1 MEYGVKKYLRLLSNE
16 YKNIEEVSEE
26 IINLQAILN
35 LPKGTELF
43 ISDLHGEY
51 DVFKNIINSGAGIIQ
66 DKIDYIFG
74 NSIPQSER
82 IELANLIYYPERN
95 LEHIKE
101 KAKNIEEWYNI
112 SLYRLI
118 EICRNITSKYTRS
131 KVRKAL
137 PSGFD
142 YIIEELLSVQGD
154 AKNKDK
160 YYKKIISSI
169 IEIKRA
175 DAFII
180 AISNL
185 IKRMAVDHLHI
196 VGDVYDRGLKPEL
209 IMDELV
215 KFHSLDIQWGNHDIL
230 WMGAFCGNEASIANV
245 VRICSRY
252 DNLDT
257 LEEGYGI
264 SLRELSAFASKVYE
278 QDEAKEFLPVQYEY
292 ENYTNSDKQAIS
304 RIHKAITIIALKLEG
319 LMILKHPEYNME
331 DRLLLDKID
340 FSNGTV
346 KLNGS
351 IYKLNNSDFPT
362 VNPENPYELTK
373 EELQIISRLKT
384 NFMQSRRLAEH
395 IDTLYNKGGIYNIYN
410 SNLLFHGCIP
420 MTNDGEFDKIEIM
433 GKNLKGKE
441 LLNEI
446 EQIAHKAYRL
456 QDKDISNEK
465 EIDFMWFLWCSPKSP
480 LFGKN
485 KATMFERYFIN
496 DEQTHE
502 EIENPYYSLIEQEA
516 ICNKILREFNIENVD
531 AKIINGHVNLNPKN
545 QNPIKA
551 NGKLIVINGG
561 LTGKCNDKRT
571 RHILTYNSY
580 GLLVSEI
587 ENIKSSND
595 EEKQIKIKN
604 QIRLKEEIKNRKM
617 VLDTDIGEKI
627 KSQIADLKMLL
638 TSYREG
644 IIKEK

>member
-51 DVFKNIINSGAGIIQ
+51 DVFKNIVNSGAGIIQ
-66 DKIDYIFG
+66 DKIDFIFG
-74 NSIPQSER
+74 NSIGQNER
-82 IELANLIYYPERN
+82 TELANLIYYPERN
-95 LEHIKE
+95 LEYIKE
-101 KAKNIEEWYNI
+101 KVENIEEWYNI

-118 EICRNITSKYTRS
+118 EVCRNITSKYTRS

-142 YIIEELLSVQGD
+142 YIIEELLSIQGD

-196 VGDVYDRGLKPEL
+196 VGDIYDRGLKPEL
-209 IMDELV
+209 IMDELAE
-215 KFHSLDIQWGNHDIL
+215 FHSLDIQWGNHDIL
-230 WMGAFCGNEASIANV
+230 WMGALCGNEACIANV

-264 SLRELSAFASKVYE
+264 SLRELSAYASKIYDG
-278 QDEAKEFLPVQYEY
+278 DEAKGFLPVQYEY
-292 ENYTNSDKQAIS
+292 ENYTNSDKLAIS

-319 LMILKHPEYNME
+319 LLILKHPEYKME
-331 DRLLLDKID
+331 DRLILDKID
-340 FSNGTV
+340 HSNGTV
-346 KLNGS
+346 KINGA
-351 IYKLNNSDFPT
+351 IYKLNDQNFPT
-362 VNPENPYELTK
+362 INPNNPYELTK
-373 EELQIISRLKT
+373 EELQIVSKLKT
-384 NFMQSRRLAEH
+384 GFMQSRRLAEH
-395 IDTLYNKGGIYNIYN
+395 IDVLYNKGSMYNIYN

-420 MTNDGEFDKIEIM
+420 MTEDGNFDKVEIM
-433 GKNLKGKE
+433 GKSLKGRE

-446 EQIAHKAYRL
+446 EQIAHKAYCV
-456 QDKDISNEK
+456 QDKDSSNEN
-465 EIDFMWFLWCSPKSP
+465 EVDFMWFLWCSPKSP

-485 KATMFERYFIN
+485 KVTMFERYFI
-496 DEQTHE
+496 DDVQTHE
-502 EIENPYYSLIEQEA
+502 EIENPYYKLIEQET
-516 ICNKILREFNIENVD
+516 ICDKILKEFNIEDND
-531 AKIINGHVNLNPKN
+531 AKIINGHVNLNPKK

-561 LTGKCNDKRT
+561 LTGKCNKET
-571 RHILTYNSY
+571 RYILTYNSY

-587 ENIKSSND
+587 ENIKQNNE

-604 QIRLKEEIKNRKM
+604 QIKLKEEVKNRKM
-617 VLDTDIGEKI
+617 VSDTDIGVKI